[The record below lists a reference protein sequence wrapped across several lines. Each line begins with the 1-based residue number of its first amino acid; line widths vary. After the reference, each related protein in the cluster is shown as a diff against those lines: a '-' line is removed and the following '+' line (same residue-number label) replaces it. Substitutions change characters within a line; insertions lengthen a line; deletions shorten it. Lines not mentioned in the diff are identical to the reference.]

1 MASREKMRQIDAQ
14 WQALQPGLGRK
25 NHNGERKMLH
35 EVMADGE
42 HIEVLVGCVWGPE
55 KAFRAGASRW
65 DRMTQYDGIAVVTE
79 SRVALLKKRGLS
91 KLTADMPLLTI
102 ESVDVDGEGA
112 VTLTG
117 QSSTNWIGDGD
128 ATVFKLR
135 DVQNGYARNFA
146 DRVRERMA
154 SDAASVEALLPR
166 VLEDGEHVEQ
176 WAGCAAGTEEI
187 REEHPKPQGGGSYY
201 FQARAYQRP
210 ALAVATGR
218 RIFFHDLHNYGS
230 CNGHTTES
238 CPHGTILSVEH
249 WGGRGVRFVDVN
261 GQVYDILFD
270 QDGDATLFAGLF
282 REHTATAAR
291 RLPSRETRIVAEW
304 KLHHRVWDF
313 RNNHGGELRK
323 LGEIMEDDEHIEA
336 LAWGTYERQRS
347 GEESQIEG
355 GIIAATGHRLLF
367 VYNGVLSDGSVSQLP
382 YNGISKLEWDGG
394 RLSIRPS
401 RGFDEYEITG
411 IDDQDPRDS
420 RERGHREA
428 FVARLQTIIENA
440 SK

>member
-14 WQALQPGLGRK
+14 WQALQPGLGK
-25 NHNGERKMLH
+25 KSHNGERKMLY
-35 EVMADGE
+35 EVMADDE

-55 KAFRAGASRW
+55 RAFRPGASRW
-65 DRMTQYDGIAVVTE
+65 DKMTQYDGIALVTE
-79 SRVALLKKRGLS
+79 RRVALLKKRGLN
-91 KLTADMPLLTI
+91 KLTTDMPLLTI

-117 QSSTNWIGDGD
+117 QSSSNWFGDGN
-128 ATVFKLR
+128 AGAFKLR

-146 DRVRERMA
+146 DRIRERMA
-154 SDAASVEALLPR
+154 SDAASVEALLSR
-166 VLEDGEHVEQ
+166 ILEDGEHVEQ

-187 REEHPKPQGGGSYY
+187 LEHHPQGQQGGSYY
-201 FQARAYQRP
+201 FQAWASQRP

-218 RIFFHDLHNYGS
+218 RIFFHNLHHYGS
-230 CNGHTTES
+230 HNGQMVKD
-238 CPHGTILSVEH
+238 CPNGTILAVEH

-270 QDGDATLFAGLF
+270 QDGDAALFAGLI

-291 RLPSRETRIVAEW
+291 RLPNRGPRIDAEW
-304 KLHHRVWDF
+304 MLHHRVWDF
-313 RNNHGGELRK
+313 RNNHGRERGK

-347 GEESQIEG
+347 GEESQIEA

-367 VYNGVLSDGSVSQLP
+367 VYNGILSDGSVSQLP
-382 YNGISKLEWDGG
+382 YIGISKLEWNGG
-394 RLSIRPS
+394 RLSIKPS
-401 RGFDEYEITG
+401 RGFDEYEITR

-420 RERGHREA
+420 RERGHREV
-428 FVARLQTIIENA
+428 FVARLQTIVENA

>member
-1 MASREKMRQIDAQ
+1 MASREKVRQIDAQ

-25 NHNGERKMLH
+25 NHNGERKMLY

-91 KLTADMPLLTI
+91 KLTTDMPLLTI

-230 CNGHTTES
+230 H
-238 CPHGTILSVEH
+238 IWLSQWTYGRKLPTRDH
-249 WGGRGVRFVDVN
+249 SGGR
-261 GQVYDILFD
+261 
-270 QDGDATLFAGLF
+270 TLGRPGGAGSW
-282 REHTATAAR
+282 T
-291 RLPSRETRIVAEW
+291 
-304 KLHHRVWDF
+304 
-313 RNNHGGELRK
+313 
-323 LGEIMEDDEHIEA
+323 
-336 LAWGTYERQRS
+336 
-347 GEESQIEG
+347 
-355 GIIAATGHRLLF
+355 
-367 VYNGVLSDGSVSQLP
+367 
-382 YNGISKLEWDGG
+382 
-394 RLSIRPS
+394 
-401 RGFDEYEITG
+401 
-411 IDDQDPRDS
+411 
-420 RERGHREA
+420 
-428 FVARLQTIIENA
+428 
-440 SK
+440 